1 MNLGRA
7 KFLIILTLAVSAL
20 TGRLS
25 RAADHGDAP
34 NVAGDQGADLA
45 DVYFFL
51 DPNDNSKLILI
62 TTVRGFI
69 VPGEAVNFAIF
80 DPSVQFRLEIE
91 NTGDAKPDE
100 FFEISFSPRS

>member
-1 MNLGRA
+1 MNFGWA
-7 KFLIILTLAVSAL
+7 KFLIILTLAVSAFCL
-20 TGRLS
+20 NAQLG

-45 DVYFFL
+45 DVYFLL
-51 DPNDNSKLILI
+51 DPHDNSKLVLI

-80 DPSVQFRLEIE
+80 DPSVQFRLEVE

-100 FFEISFSPRS
+100 FFEI